1 MVLLYNF
8 FARKRAAES
17 AERQPGEAG
26 PEASEVPGVGDGSS
40 HVFVYG
46 TLRRG
51 FSNHRFLAGARF
63 VGPGRTVDAHGLYLE
78 AGIPYLAAGEGR
90 YPVVGEVYAVDA
102 AILADLDEL
111 EEHPRVYTRRPAP
124 IVLGDGRRL
133 IAWVYFANEPQGTP
147 LASGDFADATGASSK
162 SAPANSEDNAPQ

>member
-17 AERQPGEAG
+17 AAGQPGEAG
-26 PEASEVPGVGDGSS
+26 SEAAAAGDGGS

-51 FSNHRFLAGARF
+51 FANHRYLAGARF
-63 VGPGRTVDAHGLYLE
+63 VGRGRTVDAHGLYLE

-102 AILADLDEL
+102 AILAGLDEL

-124 IVLGDGRRL
+124 IVLDDGRRL
-133 IAWVYFANEPQGTP
+133 IAWVYFANAPLGVP
-147 LASGDFADATGASSK
+147 LASGDFAEAGGALSK
-162 SAPANSEDNAPQ
+162 SGPVNAGDNAPE

>member
-8 FARKRAAES
+8 FARKRAAAT
-17 AERQPGEAG
+17 AEGQPGQAG
-26 PEASEVPGVGDGSS
+26 PEAAAIGDGSS

-51 FSNHRFLAGARF
+51 FSNHRYLAGARF

-90 YPVVGEVYAVDA
+90 YPVVGEVYAADA
-102 AILADLDEL
+102 ATLAGLDEL

-133 IAWVYFANEPQGTP
+133 TAWVYFANEPQGAP
-147 LASGDFADATGASSK
+147 LASGDFADAGCASSK
-162 SAPANSEDNAPQ
+162 SAPANSEDNAPD

>member
-8 FARKRAAES
+8 FARKRAAAS
-17 AERQPGEAG
+17 AEGQMDQAG
-26 PEASEVPGVGDGSS
+26 AQVPGTGDGGS

-51 FSNHRFLAGARF
+51 FSNHRFLDGARF

-90 YPVVGEVYAVDA
+90 YPVVGEIYAVDA
-102 AILADLDEL
+102 AILAELDAL

-133 IAWVYFANEPQGTP
+133 IAWVYFANEPQGAP
-147 LASGDFADATGASSK
+147 LASGDFADVGGASLQ
-162 SAPANSEDNAPQ
+162 SAPVSAEDDAPS

>member
-8 FARKRAAES
+8 FARKRAAAA
-17 AERQPGEAG
+17 AEGQPGESG
-26 PEASEVPGVGDGSS
+26 PDVPAAGDGGS

-102 AILADLDEL
+102 AILAGLDEL

-133 IAWVYFANEPQGTP
+133 VAWVYFANEPQGVP
-147 LASGDFADATGASSK
+147 LASGDFAEATGVSSK
-162 SAPANSEDNAPQ
+162 SAPANSEDNAPR

>member
-8 FARKRAAES
+8 FARKRASES
-17 AERQPGEAG
+17 AEGQPGE
-26 PEASEVPGVGDGSS
+26 PPGVGAGRS

-63 VGPGRTVDAHGLYLE
+63 VGPGHTVESHGLYLE
-78 AGIPYLAAGEGR
+78 DGIPYLAAGEGR

-102 AILADLDEL
+102 AVLAVLDEL
-111 EEHPRVYTRRPAP
+111 EEHPRVYTRRLAP

-133 IAWVYFANEPQGTP
+133 IAWVYFANEPQGAP
-147 LASGDFADATGASSK
+147 LASGDFADAGGVSSK
-162 SAPANSEDNAPQ
+162 SAPVSAKDDTP

>member
-8 FARKRAAES
+8 FARKRAAAL
-17 AERQPGEAG
+17 AEGQPGESG
-26 PEASEVPGVGDGSS
+26 PEVPGTGDEGS

-63 VGPGRTVDAHGLYLE
+63 VGPGRTVDAYGLYLE

-102 AILADLDEL
+102 AILAGLDEL

-133 IAWVYFANEPQGTP
+133 IAWVYFANEPQGAP
-147 LASGDFADATGASSK
+147 LASGDFADAGGVSLQ
-162 SAPANSEDNAPQ
+162 SAPANPEDDTPR

>member
-17 AERQPGEAG
+17 AEGQPGKPG
-26 PEASEVPGVGDGSS
+26 PEVPGTGDGRS

-51 FSNHRFLAGARF
+51 FSNHRFLTGARF
-63 VGPGRTVDAHGLYLE
+63 VGPGRTAESHGLYLE
-78 AGIPYLAAGEGR
+78 DGIPYLAAGEGR

-102 AILADLDEL
+102 AILAGLDEL
-111 EEHPRVYTRRPAP
+111 EEHPRVYARRPAA
-124 IVLGDGRRL
+124 IVLDDGRRL
-133 IAWVYFANEPQGTP
+133 VAWAYFADEPRGAP
-147 LASGDFADATGASSK
+147 LASGDFADARGASPRRGPDDPGGA
-162 SAPANSEDNAPQ
+162 APR

>member
-17 AERQPGEAG
+17 AEGQTGETG
-26 PEASEVPGVGDGSS
+26 PEVPGTGDGGSQ
-40 HVFVYG
+40 VFVYG

-51 FSNHRFLAGARF
+51 CANHRFLAGARF
-63 VGPGRTVDAHGLYLE
+63 IGRGRTADAHGLYLE

-102 AILADLDEL
+102 AILAGLDEL

-133 IAWVYFANEPQGTP
+133 IAWVYFANEPQGVP
-147 LASGDFADATGASSK
+147 LASGDFADVKGASLP
-162 SAPANSEDNAPQ
+162 SAPVSAEDDAPR

>member
-17 AERQPGEAG
+17 AAGQPGEAG
-26 PEASEVPGVGDGSS
+26 SEAVAGDGGS

-51 FSNHRFLAGARF
+51 CANHRFLAGARF

-90 YPVVGEVYAVDA
+90 YPVIGEVYAVDA
-102 AILADLDEL
+102 AILADLDTL

-133 IAWVYFANEPQGTP
+133 IAWVYFANEPQGAP

>member
-17 AERQPGEAG
+17 AAGQPEEAG
-26 PEASEVPGVGDGSS
+26 VQVPGTGDGDS

-102 AILADLDEL
+102 AILAGLDEL

-133 IAWVYFANEPQGTP
+133 VAWVYFANEPQGLP
-147 LASGDFADATGASSK
+147 LASGDFAEATGVSSK
-162 SAPANSEDNAPQ
+162 SAPANSEDNAPR